1 MKSLE
6 PMNGRPGPVGSGGSG
21 ANQASSPAVSGSVG
35 SVVVGSV
42 FVGTVVAI
50 EVEVDTDVSRG
61 DVTCVVGEPLSAE
74 HELAARTMHRNQ

>member
-21 ANQASSPAVSGSVG
+21 ANQESSPAVSGSAG

-42 FVGTVVAI
+42 FVGTVVV
-50 EVEVDTDVSRG
+50 VEVDADVSGG
-61 DVTCVVGEPLSAE
+61 DVTCVVGRPLSAE
-74 HELAARTMHRNQ
+74 HALAARTIHRNQ